1 MDKVKQYEQY
11 ILQFLEEQANE
22 KVANLEN
29 VETQIIAD
37 SIRHHYQLLRI
48 GWINGEFVYYC
59 VFHFDIK
66 DGKVW
71 IQQNNT
77 ELLVA
82 DILME
87 KGVKKSDIVL
97 GFISPYL
104 RKESGFA
111 AA

>member
-22 KVANLEN
+22 KVVNIEN
-29 VETQIIAD
+29 VETQVIVDTIH
-37 SIRHHYQLLRI
+37 HHYQLLRI
-48 GWINGEFVYYC
+48 GWSNNEFVYYC

-77 ELLVA
+77 ELLIA
-82 DILME
+82 DILIE

-97 GFISPYL
+97 GFIPPYF
-104 RKESGFA
+104 REESGFA